1 MSQVH
6 WDKSKRVPSFCL
18 IVLPQWRPFW
28 IPLTLQAT
36 LWMAS
41 RCSMLA
47 LPQAWASFL
56 SLIPLFSLHILL
68 LHIEVTIP
76 FSNLSWRFWF
86 LCSSALFTLEAPQT
100 LYPTYPE
107 FLDHQYQVQS
117 TTKVKFVAQS
127 VLPLW
132 FCLECYQESLPPM
145 FYFKAEVSPC
155 MFPSLPLIFHK
166 QSISQLFQLWKSF
179 IAILAWAQLDSG
191 DILQGFTVLVVS
203 FLQEIR
209 RKDLLSYVKPGTS
222 LFPYAINNVTCSLS
236 QDWKLCQCEL

>member
-145 FYFKAEVSPC
+145 FYFKAEVSPR
-155 MFPSLPLIFHK
+155 MFPSLPLIFH
-166 QSISQLFQLWKSF
+166 SGNPSLPSWPELSWTLATSPRVSLYWLFLSSKKSEGK
-179 IAILAWAQLDSG
+179 I
-191 DILQGFTVLVVS
+191 
-203 FLQEIR
+203 
-209 RKDLLSYVKPGTS
+209 
-222 LFPYAINNVTCSLS
+222 CSLMLS
-236 QDWKLCQCEL
+236 LVPHCFLTL